1 MKTIIIILALIV
13 LSVMFIYSQNNLDIL
28 NNQKKEIQLQI
39 DYNNKQIDLI
49 NKSKTATINELT
61 LKLKSIKLQNQLLVN
76 IKMQI
81 SEISIKLSETLSK
94 VDSLSLLI
102 NTRRAELIK
111 IYKSYYKKLKKK
123 NDLLILLLSSNNFNQ
138 AYTRLKMYINL
149 INYFNLQI
157 SLLNEDKIE
166 LDKKRSNYILFLK
179 ELKLKEIEYKNAVST
194 LNKEIIE
201 LEISKKNLEKKKIE
215 LKNEIKRKKN
225 MLTLIDNE
233 IKRIIDE
240 NARVL
245 KSMNKENSMRYT
257 ELTNIFKENKGKLH
271 PPALNSSVLNF
282 FGESSH
288 PLLKNVKVKNNGI
301 DLILNNSTNVRAIHN
316 GEVKKIFNVPY
327 GGKAIILRHGEY
339 LSVYSNLSD
348 VYVKV
353 GQFVRT
359 SENLGNV
366 MKQPDDTHVL
376 HFEIWNEKEP
386 ENPLKWLKFE

>member
-1 MKTIIIILALIV
+1 
-13 LSVMFIYSQNNLDIL
+13 MFIYSQNNLDIL